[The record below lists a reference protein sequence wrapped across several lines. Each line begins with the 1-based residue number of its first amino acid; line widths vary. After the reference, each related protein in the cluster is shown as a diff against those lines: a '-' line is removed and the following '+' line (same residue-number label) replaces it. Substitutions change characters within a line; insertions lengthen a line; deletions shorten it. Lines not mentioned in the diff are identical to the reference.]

1 MWRPIIVA
9 SLIVMAAA
17 RGASGQSQAPG
28 TPSSQDLAN
37 QANNPAAPLSL
48 IQFRDLFVP
57 HIDGASGVSNGLQVQ
72 PVLPIGPF
80 NSFPFVQLVK
90 ITFPIIIS
98 LPDPVGQQGQGDLQ
112 IFDLLTFKQT
122 WGQWG
127 VGPALVFPTA
137 SKSAL
142 GSGKYEAGPAVAVIY
157 TGVKN
162 LTAGA
167 VVQNP
172 ISYAGAPDR
181 DDVNNMLITPTFTF
195 NLSGGWFVGIADYNC
210 IIDWTSG
217 GSVLL
222 PMGVQVGRVVRIGK
236 QPVSMSFEAGGAVM
250 RPADTPKPGWI
261 LGFEFSPIFNF
272 HVGPGVKIRGRGGAH
287 APH

>member
-1 MWRPIIVA
+1 MWRSLSVA
-9 SLIVMAAA
+9 ILLITVVA
-17 RGASGQSQAPG
+17 RGASAQSQG
-28 TPSSQDLAN
+28 TGTASAQDLAN

-48 IQFRDLFVP
+48 IQFRNILVP
-57 HIDGASGVSNGLQVQ
+57 HIEGANGVSNGLQVQ

-80 NSFPFVQLVK
+80 NSFPFVQLMK

-98 LPDPVGQQGQGDLQ
+98 LPDPVGQKGQGDLQ
-112 IFDLLTFKQT
+112 VFDLLTFKQK

-127 VGPALVFPTA
+127 VGPVLVFPTA

-167 VVQNP
+167 IVQNP
-172 ISYAGAPDR
+172 ISYAGAADR
-181 DDVNNMLITPTFTF
+181 DDVNTMLITPTFTF
-195 NLSGGWFVGIADYNC
+195 NLSGGWFVGMADYNTM
-210 IIDWTSG
+210 IDWTSN

-222 PMGVQVGRVVRIGK
+222 PIGVQAGRVVRIGK
-236 QPVSMSFEAGGAVM
+236 QPVSISIEAGGALV
-250 RPADTPKPGWI
+250 RPAGTPKPGWI
-261 LGFEFSPIFNF
+261 LGFELSPIFNF
-272 HVGPGVKIRGRGGAH
+272 HLGPGVKIRGRGGK
-287 APH
+287 